1 MPFILLVATMTFPPT
16 LNTDVANIFSLVEIV
31 LHLPMK
37 FPLVVVLG
45 KVLDKKNVRHF
56 LQS

>member
-1 MPFILLVATMTFPPT
+1 MTFPPT

-45 KVLDKKNVRHF
+45 KVLDNKNVRHF